1 MTRLERHG
9 WVIVGVL
16 SIALFLLMGTAYDI
30 FGIFLVPLQEHFGW
44 NSAQSSLP
52 FTAMGLLY
60 AASMPAAGWLLDR
73 FDARFVMAA
82 GTGVC
87 GVGFLCASVSNS
99 YASIMAAYILIGI
112 GIGVAGYVPITV
124 VITNWFQERRGL
136 AMGIALSGEFLGI
149 MVMAPVLTR
158 TISTWSWRAGYLTI
172 AVLML
177 VLLLPL
183 ALALVRT
190 RPGEAHTLEHGHI
203 STDDLPGMEVKE
215 ALRSRSFWMVAI
227 AQICWGCAITGLFMH
242 LPAYMDGLG
251 YRPGAAALAMS
262 VYAALGIVGQPLAG
276 GITDRLGA
284 RTSLIVTFSLL
295 AAGSMCLAWAQHVG
309 FLSMYVGTGLIA
321 NSPVLMTSMLVA
333 DSLGR
338 KRYGSLQG
346 LLGSAAQFGA
356 AFGPELSGLMF
367 DATNSYVRAFQLL
380 ALLQAVGAIAA
391 FACIP
396 GEYTLSETAPPIA
409 EREQSGS
416 SGGL

>member
-1 MTRLERHG
+1 LGIVVTKLERHA

-16 SIALFLLMGTAYDI
+16 SFALFLLMGTAYDI

-44 NSAQSSLP
+44 NSARSSLP
-52 FTAMGLLY
+52 FTAMGLVY

-87 GVGFLCASVSNS
+87 GIGFVCASLSSS
-99 YASIMAAYILIGI
+99 YASIMAAYVLIGV

-124 VITNWFQERRGL
+124 VITSWFRERRGL

-149 MVMAPVLTR
+149 MVMAPVLTH
-158 TISTWSWRAGYLTI
+158 TISTFNWRAGYLII

-177 VLLLPL
+177 AVLLPL
-183 ALALVRT
+183 ALAIVRT
-190 RPGEAHTLEHGHI
+190 RPGAAQTFAH
-203 STDDLPGMEVKE
+203 DDSSSSYLPGMEVSE
-215 ALRSRSFWMVAI
+215 ALRSRSFWMIAI
-227 AQICWGCAITGLFMH
+227 AQIGWGCAITGLFMH
-242 LPAYMDGLG
+242 LPAYMAGLG
-251 YRPGAAALAMS
+251 YPSGGAALAMS
-262 VYAALGIVGQPLAG
+262 VYAGLGIVGQPLAG
-276 GITDRLGA
+276 AITDRLGA
-284 RTSLIVTFSLL
+284 RASLIVTFSLL
-295 AAGSMCLAWAQHVG
+295 AAGSMCLAWAHHVV
-309 FLSMYVGTGLIA
+309 FLSMYVATGLIA
-321 NSPVLMTSMLVA
+321 NTPVLMTSILVA
-333 DSLGR
+333 DCLGR

-391 FACIP
+391 FASIP
-396 GEYTLSETAPPIA
+396 GEYKLCIA
-409 EREQSGS
+409 ADALAE
-416 SGGL
+416 